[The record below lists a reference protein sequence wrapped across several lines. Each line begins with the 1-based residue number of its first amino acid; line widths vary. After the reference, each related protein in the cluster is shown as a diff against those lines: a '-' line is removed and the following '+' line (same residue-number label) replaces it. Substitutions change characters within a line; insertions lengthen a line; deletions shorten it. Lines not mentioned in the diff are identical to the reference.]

1 MPPAVRGRH
10 DRVAGVR
17 PKWPKRLLR
26 FHSGFKCETL
36 RPKVNS
42 VICVV
47 RGQHHSGKWPPNV
60 ALFSPLVRPG
70 PHADGRRHT
79 VVIGM
84 HRSGTSATAHT
95 LAELGLSTPDSD
107 DLIEA
112 GPYNER
118 GYWESRTI
126 SRFDESVLRRLGGT
140 WSAPPRIS
148 AGWEMSPDA
157 TMKELRAQAAELA
170 ASTFGRPPV
179 VMKDPRLCLTLPLW
193 RAVLSSEPIA
203 VLIFRDPLEVALS
216 LQGRDGFPLTL
227 GLALWHRYVRQSM
240 ASLIGLP
247 VLVAEYAKA
256 LDEPQR
262 WVSDLVAFLGA
273 NGITVGE
280 SRSDQAARVLAQ
292 GVAAPPRFHLVRHL
306 GIGTAAASRNPS
318 RLPGRTRSMVS
329 TRPTGRALV
338 GGGCHRADLG
348 RASSDRSDAIGA
360 TRAQV
365 GQEVT
370 ALSSNQHTVAD
381 HWYRP
386 GAQSRE

>member
-1 MPPAVRGRH
+1 
-10 DRVAGVR
+10 
-17 PKWPKRLLR
+17 
-26 FHSGFKCETL
+26 
-36 RPKVNS
+36 
-42 VICVV
+42 
-47 RGQHHSGKWPPNV
+47 
-60 ALFSPLVRPG
+60 
-70 PHADGRRHT
+70 
-79 VVIGM
+79 M

-280 SRSDQAARVLAQ
+280 SRSDQAARVLARELRHHRASTSYVTLESEQ
-292 GVAAPPRFHLVRHL
+292 QPLLEILRGSLGVHDQWSVPDLPAEPSWVEDVIGLTWAGQAVTVAMQSAQRELKWVKRSRLFRATSTLWRITGTGPVLSRESKDAVAATFGEDCTV
-306 GIGTAAASRNPS
+306 AAARVPS
-318 RLPGRTRSMVS
+318 
-329 TRPTGRALV
+329 A
-338 GGGCHRADLG
+338 
-348 RASSDRSDAIGA
+348 
-360 TRAQV
+360 
-365 GQEVT
+365 
-370 ALSSNQHTVAD
+370 
-381 HWYRP
+381 
-386 GAQSRE
+386 